1 MPAQARAFALALTA
15 GVACALVYG
24 ALRRLRRAA
33 KAGAWLTGLI
43 DLLFWAIAAL
53 LTSLACAL
61 GDVAGLRLYM
71 LLGVLCGFLF
81 WEAGVRRAAC
91 ALFGVLRRKN
101 TPERIC
107 HGGR

>member
-43 DLLFWAIAAL
+43 DPLFWAIAAL

-91 ALFGVLRRKN
+91 ALFGALRRKN
-101 TPERIC
+101 NPERIC

>member
-1 MPAQARAFALALTA
+1 MPRLRRVLPAYGCKLANRT
-15 GVACALVYG
+15 
-24 ALRRLRRAA
+24 LRRLRRAA

-91 ALFGVLRRKN
+91 ALFGALRRKN
-101 TPERIC
+101 NPERIC

>member
-24 ALRRLRRAA
+24 ALRRLRCAT

-71 LLGVLCGFLF
+71 LLGVLCGFTL

-91 ALFGVLRRKN
+91 ALLGALRRKN

>member
-71 LLGVLCGFLF
+71 LLGVLCARCGRCFSPVCSLF
-81 WEAGVRRAAC
+81 IRSSSFRPVRYTICR
-91 ALFGVLRRKN
+91 GRK
-101 TPERIC
+101 
-107 HGGR
+107 G